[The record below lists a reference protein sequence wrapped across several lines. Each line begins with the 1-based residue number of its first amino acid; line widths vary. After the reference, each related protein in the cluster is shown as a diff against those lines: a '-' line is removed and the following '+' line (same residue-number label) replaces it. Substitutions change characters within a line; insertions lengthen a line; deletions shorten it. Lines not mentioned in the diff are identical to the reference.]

1 MKNLASATRP
11 AQRRIPLLA
20 RIQTA
25 ALASIV
31 AVGALSAI
39 PASASA
45 GWMAFA
51 VDNEGHIGHGAA
63 ADKQTAMNFAL
74 SYCGNANCRVIST
87 TTARCNA
94 IYQSFTNGY
103 WWGVG
108 AAPTMSG
115 AMGYAVNFCSQNAP
129 AGTCQLAYKFC
140 Q

>member
-1 MKNLASATRP
+1 MKTSLFT
-11 AQRRIPLLA
+11 

-25 ALASIV
+25 ALASII
-31 AVGALSAI
+31 AAGALSI
-39 PASASA
+39 FPAAASA

-51 VDNEGHIGHGAA
+51 VDDKGAIGHGAA
-63 ADKQTAMNFAL
+63 PDKQTAKNFAL
-74 SYCGNANCRVIST
+74 SYCGNANCHVIST

-115 AMGYAVNFCSQNAP
+115 AMGFAVNYCSQNAP
-129 AGTCQLAYKFC
+129 AGTCKLAYKFC